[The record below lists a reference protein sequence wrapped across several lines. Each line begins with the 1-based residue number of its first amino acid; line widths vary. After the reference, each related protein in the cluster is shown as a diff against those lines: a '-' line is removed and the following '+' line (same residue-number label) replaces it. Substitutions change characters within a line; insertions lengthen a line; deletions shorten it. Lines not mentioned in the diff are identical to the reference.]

1 MKIVENFNKKIASL
15 GLILGLAGMAL
26 CTNVRITASAA
37 EATKESAYQEV
48 EKEGRLYVFASPAR
62 KVDFEKSGELG
73 KGIIKI
79 GHGPNGETVVFD
91 SEEAVIEYEGRLV
104 KEVLGKANIK
114 AYRKFE
120 KNGRLYVFTSPTR
133 LANFEK
139 SGELGVGIVKIGYGA
154 NGETVVFDSDE
165 AVKEY
170 DNRHAKN
177 NSNN

>member
-1 MKIVENFNKKIASL
+1 MKIMEILNKKSANL
-15 GLILGLAGMAL
+15 GLILGLAGVMFCA
-26 CTNVRITASAA
+26 NVQITASASDA
-37 EATKESAYQEV
+37 SKESAYQEV

-62 KVDFEKSGELG
+62 KADFEKSGELG

-91 SEEAVIEYEGRLV
+91 S
-104 KEVLGKANIK
+104 
-114 AYRKFE
+114 
-120 KNGRLYVFTSPTR
+120 
-133 LANFEK
+133 
-139 SGELGVGIVKIGYGA
+139 
-154 NGETVVFDSDE
+154 DE